1 MTFPATLW
9 LRPSCSLHYCTG
21 SGAGGVTTASV
32 EGHWPGCRIRH
43 ISSEAKIW
51 CAMQLTATCLNKM
64 YCKWHRKPAPEPSQ
78 HALGRA
84 KSFVTLECLFVFVFI
99 SNIKVRSV
107 QSSADNDSIIIVH
120 MLSFGQN
127 RTWFVKQS
135 TVKTPDKCRGG
146 GEEKFE
152 ELLIL
157 STGQPKLPSL
167 AEPIVLIVTS
177 LHGNVVH
184 SRLIRLVIKERTGVN
199 KMNWTGV
206 EIGGWQEGKGRRS
219 RRKRKKYSNLSLSF
233 FLKDV

>member
-146 GEEKFE
+146 GGRKVWGATYPLHRTTQAAKSRWTDCAHCHESPWQRCA
-152 ELLIL
+152 L
-157 STGQPKLPSL
+157 SS
-167 AEPIVLIVTS
+167 
-177 LHGNVVH
+177 H
-184 SRLIRLVIKERTGVN
+184 SAG
-199 KMNWTGV
+199 
-206 EIGGWQEGKGRRS
+206 
-219 RRKRKKYSNLSLSF
+219 
-233 FLKDV
+233 D